1 MIVQQIPELIGFRI
15 NLGKYPTKNVFQPL
29 TFQIYLKTLSK
40 DTEPFA
46 SATLLLITSNG

>member
-1 MIVQQIPELIGFRI
+1 MPELIGLRI

-40 DTEPFA
+40 DTEPLA